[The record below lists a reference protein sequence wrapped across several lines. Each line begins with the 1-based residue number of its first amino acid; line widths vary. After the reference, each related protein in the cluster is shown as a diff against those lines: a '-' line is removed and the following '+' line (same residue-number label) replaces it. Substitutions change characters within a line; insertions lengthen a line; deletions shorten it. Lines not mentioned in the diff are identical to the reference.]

1 MTRISDNVVII
12 KYNAGNIRS
21 VDFALQRMGISAIIT
36 DDPDRIRAAG
46 RVIFPGVGEA
56 SGTMEYLRQ
65 RGLDEVILQLSQPVL
80 GICLGM
86 QLMCKYSE
94 EGTTDCLNI
103 FDAEVLKFQSGK
115 VPHMGWN
122 SLEQFRG
129 PLFRG
134 LSEASYVYFVHS
146 YYVPL
151 NSHTTATS
159 FYGESFSASM
169 QKDNYFATQFHPEKS
184 GGIGETILRNFI
196 KI

>member
-1 MTRISDNVVII
+1 
-12 KYNAGNIRS
+12 
-21 VDFALQRMGISAIIT
+21 
-36 DDPDRIRAAG
+36 
-46 RVIFPGVGEA
+46 VGEA

-151 NSHTTATS
+151 TAILQLQAFTGRAFLPLCKKIIILQPS
-159 FYGESFSASM
+159 S
-169 QKDNYFATQFHPEKS
+169 
-184 GGIGETILRNFI
+184 ILRNQAVLGKLFSEI
-196 KI
+196 L